1 MGLMWWILPAVTFVV
16 GLLLSFAGLGRLLK
30 LRLAAGGVRFLF
42 GIVFLL
48 GSFGIGFAGL
58 NLQTYKA
65 LTKERIVAEISF
77 EQVSGSED
85 TYTVNMVL
93 DGGEEIRETGFI
105 GDEFQLSARVIR
117 FAPLEQMLGYDS
129 IYRLEVMESRNS
141 DRYTTEGVSQ
151 ALSYGKKLHEEAGL
165 DVYGLLVKYSGEQDT
180 DAILSGD
187 DADAETKGEP
197 MVSAG
202 PLASKDG
209 KGSAPFGSAVYFPM
223 GDKLEY
229 TVKITQSALVV
240 EPGNAA
246 ARARMQDVE

>member
-1 MGLMWWILPAVTFVV
+1 MGLLWWILPAVSAVI
-16 GLLLSFAGLGRLLK
+16 GLMLSFAGLGRLMK
-30 LRLAAGGVRFLF
+30 LNLVTGGVRFLF
-42 GIVFLL
+42 GIGFMGLAGLVT
-48 GSFGIGFAGL
+48 FAGL

-77 EQVSGSED
+77 EKASGSED
-85 TYTVNMVL
+85 TFTVNMVL
-93 DGGEEIRETGFI
+93 DGGQEIREKGFI

-129 IYRLEVMESRNS
+129 VYRLEVMESRYA
-141 DRYTTEGVSQ
+141 DRYNVQRVSQ
-151 ALSYGKKLHEEAGL
+151 AVSYGKKLHEEAGL

-180 DAILSGD
+180 DAILNSEEG
-187 DADAETKGEP
+187 DADTTDKP
-197 MVSAG
+197 LVTAG
-202 PLASKDG
+202 SLASKDG

-223 GDKLEY
+223 GDNLEY

-246 ARARMQDVE
+246 ARKRMQAVE

>member
-1 MGLMWWILPAVTFVV
+1 MGMLWWILPALSAVI
-16 GLLLSFAGLGRLLK
+16 GLMLSFAGLGRLMK
-30 LRLAAGGVRFLF
+30 LNLVAGGVRFLF
-42 GIVFLL
+42 GIGFMGLAGLVT
-48 GSFGIGFAGL
+48 FAGL

-77 EQVSGSED
+77 EKVSGDED

-93 DGGEEIRETGFI
+93 DGGQEIREKGFI

-117 FAPLEQMLGYDS
+117 FAPLEQILGYDS
-129 IYRLEVMESRNS
+129 VYRLEVMESRYA
-141 DRYTTEGVSQ
+141 DRYNVQRVSQ
-151 ALSYGKKLHEEAGL
+151 AVSYGKKLHEEAGL

-180 DAILSGD
+180 DAILKSEAG
-187 DADAETKGEP
+187 DAETTAEP
-197 MVSAG
+197 LVTAG
-202 PLASKDG
+202 SLASKDG

-246 ARARMQDVE
+246 ARKRMQAEE

>member
-1 MGLMWWILPAVTFVV
+1 MGMLWWILPVVSAVV
-16 GLLLSFAGLGRLLK
+16 GLMLSFAGLGRLMK
-30 LRLAAGGVRFLF
+30 LNLVTGGVRFLF
-42 GIVFLL
+42 GIGFMGLA
-48 GSFGIGFAGL
+48 GIVTFAGL

-77 EQVSGSED
+77 EKVSGSED
-85 TYTVNMVL
+85 TFTVNMVL
-93 DGGEEIRETGFI
+93 DGGQEIREKGFI

-129 IYRLEVMESRNS
+129 IYRLEVMESRYA
-141 DRYTTEGVSQ
+141 DRYNVQRVSQ
-151 ALSYGKKLHEEAGL
+151 AVSYGKKLHEEAGL

-180 DAILSGD
+180 DAILKSEAG
-187 DADAETKGEP
+187 DAETTGEP
-197 MVSAG
+197 LVTAG

-246 ARARMQDVE
+246 ARKRMQAVD

>member
-1 MGLMWWILPAVTFVV
+1 MGLIWWILPAVTFVV
-16 GLLLSFAGLGRLLK
+16 GLLLSFAGIGRLLK
-30 LRLAAGGVRFLF
+30 LQLLSGGVRFLF
-42 GIVFLL
+42 GVVFFL
-48 GSFGIGFAGL
+48 GTFAIGFAGL

-77 EQVSGSED
+77 EKVSGDED

-93 DGGEEIRETGFI
+93 DGGTTIRETGFI

-129 IYRLEVMESRNS
+129 IYRLEVMESRYA
-141 DRYTTEGVSQ
+141 DRYNVQRVSQ
-151 ALSYGKKLHEEAGL
+151 AVSYGKKLHEEAGL

-180 DAILSGD
+180 DAILKSEAG
-187 DADAETKGEP
+187 DAETTGKP
-197 MVSAG
+197 LVTAG

-229 TVKITQSALVV
+229 TVKITQTALVV

-246 ARARMQDVE
+246 ARKRLQAVE